1 MNALYPIFLIVI
13 TIGAGFALLLRKL
26 AVRPANAESP
36 AEWLETFCPESYA
49 PMMRLLDESDFAF
62 LASQPGYEA
71 GIESR
76 LRAERK
82 AVFRGYLWRLVRDFN
97 QLVATAKLM
106 VVFSEEDRTEFAK
119 SLWRLQGTFYF
130 AVCVL
135 ELRLAF
141 YPMVLGTW
149 DIQGLLGTLRRLH
162 RELLDRA
169 AATVPEATF

>member
-1 MNALYPIFLIVI
+1 MNALYPIFFVVI
-13 TIGAGFALLLRKL
+13 TIAAGFALLLRKL
-26 AVRPANAESP
+26 AARPANAGSP
-36 AEWLETFCPESYA
+36 SDWLVTFCPESYA
-49 PMMRLLDESDFAF
+49 PMMRLLDEGDFAF
-62 LASQPGYEA
+62 LAGQPGYEA
-71 GIESR
+71 GIGRR

-97 QLVATAKLM
+97 ELVATAKLM

-119 SLWRLQGTFYF
+119 SLWRQQVTFYF
-130 AVCVL
+130 GVCAL

-149 DIQGLLGTLRRLH
+149 DLQGPLGSLRRLH

-169 AATVPEATF
+169 APALT

>member
-1 MNALYPIFLIVI
+1 MNALYSMFIVVI

-26 AVRPANAESP
+26 AARPATAESP
-36 AEWLETFCPESYA
+36 SEWLETFCADSYA

-62 LASQPGYEA
+62 LASQPGYQA
-71 GIESR
+71 SIERR

-97 QLVATAKLM
+97 QLVSIAKLM

-119 SLWRLQGTFYF
+119 SLWRQQVTFYF
-130 AVCVL
+130 AVCAL

-149 DIQGLLGTLRRLH
+149 DIQGPLGTLGRLH
-162 RELLDRA
+162 RELLTA
-169 AATVPEATF
+169 AAPV